1 MVVTVRW
8 MQYIVM
14 NDAISSLFLFSSPPQ
29 DSIIAS
35 PPSSDVTSKQRG
47 TTSLGCFRLPVVT
60 KNSAWFV
67 TDFGQIKS
75 EGGI

>member
-14 NDAISSLFLFSSPPQ
+14 NDVISSLFLFFSPPY

-35 PPSSDVTSKQRG
+35 PPSSDVTIERE
-47 TTSLGCFRLPVVT
+47 RHDLPQL
-60 KNSAWFV
+60 F
-67 TDFGQIKS
+67 QIASRHEKLS
-75 EGGI
+75 MICDGFWSDKV